1 MFTATLGQPPVLHRQ
16 PPLEQLVNKSVCGK
30 CNSGWMSDLEVAI
43 EPVIQRLVHGEPV
56 GSLGPPEIELLARW
70 VGKTAAVLSHVTPQL
85 AKVPIH
91 ASRSLHPSSAVRPRC
106 RVFYCKIS
114 ADITLEGGF
123 LQLVY
128 GSELGL
134 VGTEELPGTRITL
147 CIYNH
152 CFTVDF
158 PPMIEAVCYDLRE
171 SCSGMLWPIRQPAGL
186 SELSMQHPTLI
197 SEVLFVICNGVKVGV
212 RIDAL
217 S

>member
-1 MFTATLGQPPVLHRQ
+1 
-16 PPLEQLVNKSVCGK
+16 
-30 CNSGWMSDLEVAI
+30 MSDLEVAI
-43 EPVIQRLVHGEPV
+43 EPAVERLIQGQPIGTFTPAEVE
-56 GSLGPPEIELLARW
+56 SFARW
-70 VGKTAAVLSHVTPQL
+70 SGKTAAVLSHVTPQL
-85 AKVPIH
+85 ARVPIQ
-91 ASRSLHPSSAVRPRC
+91 ASLSVRPSSTERPRF

-171 SCSGMLWPIRQPAGL
+171 SCSGMLWPSRQPAGL
-186 SELSMQHPTLI
+186 PELSMQYPTPI
-197 SEVLFVICNGVKVGV
+197 SDVLFAICNGVKVGI
-212 RIDAL
+212 RTNAL
-217 S
+217 L